1 MSEPAQNEESISLPM
16 AAAPAAAPVDVSGL
30 VDPVDCP
37 TCGRYAG
44 SSSAHSYVY
53 AIGRIEPRFPQL
65 SVEKEFAQATGR
77 AETKGLTDRQAL
89 QRVLSQRENRYLMRQ
104 LCWVMT
110 IEGLETYL
118 LMPRDAADTE
128 LLVEAL
134 RETPRATDIDVVVG
148 IKGPIAP
155 PALCN
160 GLMIPI
166 VVFNQIYSFDVDTLI
181 HAMPHPSEVE
191 EEQFRATAEELFGRI
206 AQLTDNAG
214 STNAHRAL
222 NYLAVRYPNIYIK
235 TAEEFARDFALT
247 GVEVRPSSL
256 SGARKIVDAIFSY
269 TNRMTDFTERFF
281 VRVDISEE
289 FPFLV
294 TKLSPYVSVP

>member
-166 VVFNQIYSFDVDTLI
+166 VVFNQIYCFDVDTLI